1 MIEKELAVVSVLNKT
16 KFALYP
22 LEYQYY
28 DEYSYFDCKSKYAIV
43 ELKHRDFELNRYTDY
58 ILERD
63 KYKRLMKEAFDNRKK
78 FWYINSF
85 ESGEIIGWNVTNLY
99 LFKQMPP
106 IQTLMCPATTEF
118 DNNEKIEKEVYF
130 LKLDCAEHIGNLPK
144 SV

>member
-85 ESGEIIGWNVTNLY
+85 ESGENIGWNVTNLY
-99 LFKQMPP
+99 LFNQMPP
-106 IQTLMCPATTEF
+106 ISTLMCPATTEF

-130 LKLDCAEHIGNLPK
+130 LQLDCAEHIGNLPK

>member
-99 LFKQMPP
+99 LFNQMPP
-106 IQTLMCPATTEF
+106 ISTLMCPTTTEF

-130 LKLDCAEHIGNLPK
+130 LQLDCAEHIGNLP
-144 SV
+144 